1 MGRERPDT
9 ARHDRRTIP
18 GARSPLPVATTF
30 PVRFRP
36 PVRRA
41 PRVVGH
47 LFRCLQGVG
56 PESDLKERLA

>member
-1 MGRERPDT
+1 M
-9 ARHDRRTIP
+9 
-18 GARSPLPVATTF
+18 PVATTF

-36 PVRRA
+36 PARRA
-41 PRVVGH
+41 PRVVGQ